1 MIRKPFLGWFVVA
14 GAFSVLFL
22 HYGVQFSY
30 GVFLPHMVSELDWNR
45 SQLSAPFS
53 LYILFYT
60 GLSFFAGRL
69 TDRLGPKVVI
79 TLGALGLGV
88 GWGLMSRIES
98 IWEPYAYLGIAA
110 FGGAVAFVPCSATV
124 IRWFVRR
131 RGLALGVA
139 SSGISCAALIGPLIA
154 ALLLAKT
161 HWREALLFMAIGA
174 SVLMLM
180 ASRLM
185 HRDPEST
192 HLRPDGDFAAKAQ
205 MPLDEKEWT
214 LQSARTTFTFWVLM
228 SSLFLSWL
236 AIFVPFVHLPAYAV
250 TRGLS
255 DMDSHLLLA
264 LVGAGGLLGRAIGGG
279 LTDLV
284 GRLPGIVTAILLQA
298 FAFVGFTISDSFLGL
313 GLWAMAFGIGY
324 SGVSVFFP
332 ALFGDLFGRSHAGAI
347 VGFVFAFGGCS
358 AAAGPYFAAVVFD
371 KTGAYQLAFFI
382 CAALN
387 VFALAVLAFLRAP
400 DR

>member
-1 MIRKPFLGWFVVA
+1 
-14 GAFSVLFL
+14 
-22 HYGVQFSY
+22 
-30 GVFLPHMVSELDWNR
+30 
-45 SQLSAPFS
+45 
-53 LYILFYT
+53 
-60 GLSFFAGRL
+60 
-69 TDRLGPKVVI
+69 
-79 TLGALGLGV
+79 
-88 GWGLMSRIES
+88 IES

-347 VGFVFAFGGCS
+347 
-358 AAAGPYFAAVVFD
+358 
-371 KTGAYQLAFFI
+371 
-382 CAALN
+382 
-387 VFALAVLAFLRAP
+387 
-400 DR
+400 